1 MKLEEFQRPEI
12 LVVFNNNVLTQEN
25 RGRGVYH
32 YISFN
37 ATDGMFYDYLLNKI
51 RDRDVHKKLLYK
63 DVVTHEDATP
73 L

>member
-1 MKLEEFQRPEI
+1 MKLEQFQRPEI

-37 ATDGMFYDYLLNKI
+37 ATDGMFYDALLHKI
-51 RDRDVHKKLLYK
+51 RDRDRNKKLLYK
-63 DVVTHEDATP
+63 DAVTHEDVTP

>member
-1 MKLEEFQRPEI
+1 MKLEQFQRPEI
-12 LVVFNNNVLTQEN
+12 LVIFNNNVLTQEN

-37 ATDGMFYDYLLNKI
+37 ATDGMFYDALLHKI
-51 RDRDVHKKLLYK
+51 RDRDRNKKLLYK
-63 DVVTHEDATP
+63 DAVTHEDVTP